1 MWLDVL
7 GIVLPVLATIVAAVI
22 AKRSASKELKL
33 KFEHLQK
40 QWEHEREL
48 AAESRF
54 SEMAAAVSKTAN
66 AQEWYYRV
74 EAISQVASIR
84 AETSGALADA
94 LDQLYDELHGSDRKQ
109 IEAALTSAVQLYREQ
124 HHKNVPN

>member
-1 MWLDVL
+1 MLLDIL
-7 GIVLPVLATIVAAVI
+7 GIVLPVLATIVTAVI
-22 AKRSASKELKL
+22 AKHSASKELQI

-54 SEMAAAVSKTAN
+54 SEMASAVSKATN
-66 AQEWYYRV
+66 AQERHYRI

-84 AETSGALADA
+84 AEASGALAEA
-94 LDQLYDELHGSDRKQ
+94 LDRLYDILHDSDRKQ
-109 IEAALTSAVQLYREQ
+109 IEAALTSAVQLYRDENHQ
-124 HHKNVPN
+124 KAPE

>member
-40 QWEHEREL
+40 QW
-48 AAESRF
+48 
-54 SEMAAAVSKTAN
+54 N
-66 AQEWYYRV
+66 
-74 EAISQVASIR
+74 
-84 AETSGALADA
+84 
-94 LDQLYDELHGSDRKQ
+94 
-109 IEAALTSAVQLYREQ
+109 TSANSPLNSLLGDGRRSLQNRKTRRNGITASKPF
-124 HHKNVPN
+124 HK